1 MADLGVPGAPDLAA
15 WEPILRGMPW
25 RQTPTAWW
33 EPGPHHGTWFPGGR
47 INASTALVSAHA
59 ERDPDRTAIHWEGE
73 PGDRRSLT
81 YGQLDD
87 EVQALA
93 RGLRSLG
100 VGAGD
105 VVALHLGWVPE
116 TVVAMLACAR
126 VGAAYAVIPTPLPSE
141 AMADR
146 LVTLGPKVLF
156 TQDGAWRHGTVL
168 PLKARADEALSA
180 VAGIE
185 HTVVVRR
192 TGIDIGWFE
201 GDRWYHDLVA
211 TARPGRVRVGG
222 ESVARQADSAADV
235 EAGHPLVLVSLAHRR
250 GRPVTIALGGAAVV
264 ASSLMVHRAGIAA
277 GDVLWCA
284 GDVSWLGT
292 QVHGV
297 YGPLAAGD
305 TAVVY
310 EGTVT
315 VPTPA
320 RAWEIM
326 ARYRVTTL
334 ITTPSVLRTMR
345 SLAMHLNEP
354 PALAA
359 LQRVVSFGET
369 MDPEVR
375 AWAASGLRP
384 EGVAVADGWG
394 QVELGGIVMIDAP
407 VDRHGMPDLGAV
419 VVDREGRPVAPGV
432 TGELVLT
439 RPWAGAMVEAW
450 GSREVLDPAAWER
463 APGAYATDDLAR
475 VDEAGQV
482 EFLGRAD
489 EIVSVSGQ
497 LVSLME
503 IRAVL
508 AEHPFVAAVDV
519 IERRDHAGGRY
530 LAAAVVLTSEAA
542 AATGSAG
549 SAGPAGA
556 GVSGGG
562 AGAALSAV
570 ARELG
575 QSVRETLGGLAR
587 PRLIMVVDRYGDELR
602 GDERRRALAG
612 IPVPDL
618 HEPRRVT
625 WAQILAA
632 AEHTT

>member
-1 MADLGVPGAPDLAA
+1 
-15 WEPILRGMPW
+15 
-25 RQTPTAWW
+25 
-33 EPGPHHGTWFPGGR
+33 
-47 INASTALVSAHA
+47 
-59 ERDPDRTAIHWEGE
+59 
-73 PGDRRSLT
+73 
-81 YGQLDD
+81 
-87 EVQALA
+87 
-93 RGLRSLG
+93 
-100 VGAGD
+100 
-105 VVALHLGWVPE
+105 
-116 TVVAMLACAR
+116 
-126 VGAAYAVIPTPLPSE
+126 
-141 AMADR
+141 
-146 LVTLGPKVLF
+146 
-156 TQDGAWRHGTVL
+156 
-168 PLKARADEALSA
+168 
-180 VAGIE
+180 
-185 HTVVVRR
+185 
-192 TGIDIGWFE
+192 
-201 GDRWYHDLVA
+201 
-211 TARPGRVRVGG
+211 
-222 ESVARQADSAADV
+222 
-235 EAGHPLVLVSLAHRR
+235 
-250 GRPVTIALGGAAVV
+250 
-264 ASSLMVHRAGIAA
+264 
-277 GDVLWCA
+277 
-284 GDVSWLGT
+284 
-292 QVHGV
+292 
-297 YGPLAAGD
+297 
-305 TAVVY
+305 
-310 EGTVT
+310 
-315 VPTPA
+315 
-320 RAWEIM
+320 
-326 ARYRVTTL
+326 
-334 ITTPSVLRTMR
+334 
-345 SLAMHLNEP
+345 
-354 PALAA
+354 
-359 LQRVVSFGET
+359 
-369 MDPEVR
+369 
-375 AWAASGLRP
+375 
-384 EGVAVADGWG
+384 
-394 QVELGGIVMIDAP
+394 
-407 VDRHGMPDLGAV
+407 
-419 VVDREGRPVAPGV
+419 
-432 TGELVLT
+432 
-439 RPWAGAMVEAW
+439 MVEAW

>member
-1 MADLGVPGAPDLAA
+1 MAELAGAGAPDLPA
-15 WEPILRGMPW
+15 WEPILAGMPW

-47 INASTALVSAHA
+47 INAATALVTVHA
-59 ERDPDRTAIHWEGE
+59 ERDPDRIAIHWEGE

-100 VGAGD
+100 VEAGD
-105 VVALHLGWVPE
+105 VVALHLGWLPE

-211 TARPGRVRVGG
+211 TARPGRAGRALASG

-277 GDVLWCA
+277 GEVLWCA

-297 YGPLAAGD
+297 YGPLAAGQA
-305 TAVVY
+305 AVVY

-326 ARYRVTTL
+326 ERYGVTTL

-345 SLAMHLNEP
+345 SLAMQLGEP
-354 PALAA
+354 PAVVA
-359 LQRVVSFGET
+359 LQRVVSFGEA

-375 AWAASGLRP
+375 RWAALGLRP

-407 VDRHGMPDLGAV
+407 VDPGGMPDLGAV
-419 VVDREGRPVAPGV
+419 VVDRDGRAVAPGV

-450 GSREVLDPAAWER
+450 GAPVVLDPAAWER
-463 APGAYATDDLAR
+463 VPGAYATDDLAR
-475 VDEAGQV
+475 VDAAGRV

-508 AEHPFVAAVDV
+508 AEHPFVSAVDV

-542 AATGSAG
+542 
-549 SAGPAGA
+549 PE
-556 GVSGGG
+556 
-562 AGAALSAV
+562 LSAV

>member
-1 MADLGVPGAPDLAA
+1 MAESPSGAAQLGPDLEA
-15 WEPILRGMPW
+15 WGPVLDRMPW
-25 RQTPTAWW
+25 RETPAQWW
-33 EPGPHHGTWFPGGR
+33 EPGPRHGTWFPGGR
-47 INASTALVSAHA
+47 LNAATALVTVTA
-59 ERDPDRTAIHWEGE
+59 ERTPDAVAIYWEGE

-81 YGQLDD
+81 YGQLEDD
-87 EVQALA
+87 VVALS

-100 VGAGD
+100 VGVGD
-105 VVALHLGWVPE
+105 VVALHLGWLPE
-116 TVVAMLACAR
+116 TVVAMIACAR
-126 VGAAYAVIPTPLPSE
+126 VGAAYAVIPTPLPPE

-168 PLKARADEALSA
+168 PLKARADEALSG
-180 VAGIE
+180 VDGIE

-211 TARPGRVRVGG
+211 AARPGRDRSDVKN
-222 ESVARQADSAADV
+222 SARHSDLPADV
-235 EAGHPLVLVSLAHRR
+235 AAQHPLVLVSLAHRR

-264 ASSLMVHRAGIAA
+264 ASALMVHRAGLAQ
-277 GDVLWCA
+277 GTVLWCA

-297 YGPLAAGD
+297 YGPLAAGE
-305 TAVVY
+305 TAVIY

-320 RAWEIM
+320 RAWQIM
-326 ARYRVTTL
+326 QRYAVTTL
-334 ITTPSVLRTMR
+334 ITTPSVLRTIR
-345 SLAMHLNEP
+345 SLAVQLGEVP
-354 PALAA
+354 DVSELR
-359 LQRVVSFGET
+359 RVVSFGEP

-375 AWAASGLRP
+375 RWAASGLRRD
-384 EGVAVADGWG
+384 GVELADGWG

-407 VDRHGMPDLGAV
+407 VDGPAMPDLGAV
-419 VVDREGRPVAPGV
+419 VVDSAGQPVPQGDV
-432 TGELVLT
+432 GELVVT
-439 RPWAGAMVEAW
+439 RPWAGAMVAARGPRAEGDAT
-450 GSREVLDPAAWER
+450 AWER
-463 APGAYATDDLAR
+463 VPGVYATDDLAR
-475 VDEAGQV
+475 VDAHGRV
-482 EFLGRAD
+482 EFLGRTD

-530 LAAAVVLTSEAA
+530 LAAAVVLTPEADGA
-542 AATGSAG
+542 
-549 SAGPAGA
+549 AGA
-556 GVSGGG
+556 E
-562 AGAALSAV
+562 LTAV
-570 ARELG
+570 ARDLG

-612 IPVPDL
+612 IPVPDM
-618 HEPRRVT
+618 HEPRRIT
-625 WAQILAA
+625 WGQILAA
-632 AEHTT
+632 AEHTASPPR